1 MSQEE
6 LKQKVLNLL
15 DEQKVG
21 TLATVEQDKPHT
33 RYMTFFHEGLTLY
46 TPTSKETHKAD
57 EIEKNPNVHILIGY
71 SGEGFGDTYAE
82 IAGTA
87 TLTDDPELIDRLW
100 SEEMEKWF
108 KGKDDP
114 NLVILKIDP
123 TSIRYMNEGNR
134 TRLNYH
140 FNTCVRWG
148 GVL

>member
-6 LKQKVLNLL
+6 LKQKVLSLL

-134 TRLNYH
+134 TPAELS
-140 FNTCVRWG
+140 
-148 GVL
+148 L

>member
-6 LKQKVLNLL
+6 LKQKVLSLL

-108 KGKDDP
+108 KGKGDP

-123 TSIRYMNEGNR
+123 TSIRYMNEGSR
-134 TRLNYH
+134 TPAELS
-140 FNTCVRWG
+140 
-148 GVL
+148 L

>member
-82 IAGTA
+82 IAGAA

-100 SEEMEKWF
+100 SDEMEKWF

-123 TSIRYMNEGNR
+123 TSIRYMNEGSR
-134 TRLNYH
+134 TPAELS
-140 FNTCVRWG
+140 
-148 GVL
+148 L

>member
-134 TRLNYH
+134 TPAELS
-140 FNTCVRWG
+140 
-148 GVL
+148 L

>member
-6 LKQKVLNLL
+6 LKQKVLSLL

-46 TPTSKETHKAD
+46 TPTSKETHKAN

-123 TSIRYMNEGNR
+123 TSIRYMNEGSR
-134 TRLNYH
+134 TPAELS
-140 FNTCVRWG
+140 
-148 GVL
+148 L

>member
-6 LKQKVLNLL
+6 LKHKVLNLL

-123 TSIRYMNEGNR
+123 TSIRYMNEGSR
-134 TRLNYH
+134 TPAELS
-140 FNTCVRWG
+140 
-148 GVL
+148 L

>member
-1 MSQEE
+1 MTQEE

-71 SGEGFGDTYAE
+71 SGEGFGDTYTE

-100 SEEMEKWF
+100 SDEMEKWF

-123 TSIRYMNEGNR
+123 TSIRYMNEGSR
-134 TRLNYH
+134 TPAELS
-140 FNTCVRWG
+140 
-148 GVL
+148 L

>member
-46 TPTSKETHKAD
+46 TPTSKETHKAE

-71 SGEGFGDTYAE
+71 SGEGFGDTYVE

-134 TRLNYH
+134 TPAELS
-140 FNTCVRWG
+140 
-148 GVL
+148 L

>member
-21 TLATVEQDKPHT
+21 TLATVEQDKPNT

-123 TSIRYMNEGNR
+123 TSIRYMNEGSR
-134 TRLNYH
+134 TPAELS
-140 FNTCVRWG
+140 
-148 GVL
+148 L

>member
-6 LKQKVLNLL
+6 LKQKVLELL

-21 TLATVEQDKPHT
+21 TLATVEQEKPHT

-71 SGEGFGDTYAE
+71 TGEGFGDTYAE

-87 TLTDDPELIDRLW
+87 TLTDDRELIDRLW
-100 SEEMEKWF
+100 SKEMEKWF

-123 TSIRYMNEGNR
+123 TSIRLMNEGSQ
-134 TRLNYH
+134 TPAELSI
-140 FNTCVRWG
+140 
-148 GVL
+148 

>member
-21 TLATVEQDKPHT
+21 TLATVEQNQPHT

-71 SGEGFGDTYAE
+71 TGEGFGDTYVE

-87 TLTDDPELIDRLW
+87 TLTDDPELVDRLW
-100 SEEMEKWF
+100 SNEMEKWF
-108 KGKDDP
+108 KGKGDP
-114 NLVILKIDP
+114 NLVILKIEP
-123 TSIRYMNEGNR
+123 TSIRYMNEGSG
-134 TRLNYH
+134 TPAELS
-140 FNTCVRWG
+140 
-148 GVL
+148 L

>member
-46 TPTSKETHKAD
+46 TPTSKETHKAE
-57 EIEKNPNVHILIGY
+57 EIEKKPNVHILIGY

-87 TLTDDPELIDRLW
+87 TLTDDRELIDRLW
-100 SEEMEKWF
+100 SDEMKKWF
-108 KGKDDP
+108 KGKEDP
-114 NLVILKIDP
+114 NLVILKIEP
-123 TSIRYMNEGNR
+123 TSIRYMNEGSR
-134 TRLNYH
+134 TPAELS
-140 FNTCVRWG
+140 
-148 GVL
+148 L

>member
-21 TLATVEQDKPHT
+21 TLATVEQNQPHT
-33 RYMTFFHEGLTLY
+33 RYMTFFNEGLTLY

-100 SEEMEKWF
+100 SDEMEKWF

-123 TSIRYMNEGNR
+123 TSIRYMNEGSR
-134 TRLNYH
+134 TPAELS
-140 FNTCVRWG
+140 
-148 GVL
+148 L

>member
-33 RYMTFFHEGLTLY
+33 RYMTFFHVGLTLY
-46 TPTSKETHKAD
+46 TPTSKETHKAE

-87 TLTDDPELIDRLW
+87 TLTDDRELIDRLW
-100 SEEMEKWF
+100 SDEMEKWF

-123 TSIRYMNEGNR
+123 TSIRYMNEGSR
-134 TRLNYH
+134 TPAELS
-140 FNTCVRWG
+140 
-148 GVL
+148 L

>member
-46 TPTSKETHKAD
+46 TPTSKETHKAE

-100 SEEMEKWF
+100 SDEMEKWF
-108 KGKDDP
+108 KGKEDP
-114 NLVILKIDP
+114 NLVILKIEP
-123 TSIRYMNEGNR
+123 TSIRYMNEGSR
-134 TRLNYH
+134 TPAELS
-140 FNTCVRWG
+140 
-148 GVL
+148 L

>member
-21 TLATVEQDKPHT
+21 TLATVEQNQPHT

-100 SEEMEKWF
+100 SDEMEKWF
-108 KGKDDP
+108 KGKDDR

-123 TSIRYMNEGNR
+123 TSIRYMNEGSR
-134 TRLNYH
+134 TPAELS
-140 FNTCVRWG
+140 
-148 GVL
+148 L

>member
-6 LKQKVLNLL
+6 LKQKVLSLL

-71 SGEGFGDTYAE
+71 SGEGLGDTYAE

-123 TSIRYMNEGNR
+123 TSIRYMNEGSR
-134 TRLNYH
+134 TPAELS
-140 FNTCVRWG
+140 
-148 GVL
+148 L

>member
-114 NLVILKIDP
+114 NLVILKIDA

-134 TRLNYH
+134 TPAELS
-140 FNTCVRWG
+140 
-148 GVL
+148 L

>member
-46 TPTSKETHKAD
+46 TPTSKETHKAE

-87 TLTDDPELIDRLW
+87 SLTDDPELIDRLW
-100 SEEMEKWF
+100 SDEMEKWF
-108 KGKDDP
+108 KGKEDP
-114 NLVILKIDP
+114 NLVILKIEP
-123 TSIRYMNEGNR
+123 TSIRYMNEGSR
-134 TRLNYH
+134 TPAELS
-140 FNTCVRWG
+140 
-148 GVL
+148 L

>member
-46 TPTSKETHKAD
+46 TPTSKETHKAE

-87 TLTDDPELIDRLW
+87 SLTDDPELIDRLW
-100 SEEMEKWF
+100 SDEMEKWF

-123 TSIRYMNEGNR
+123 TSIRYMNEGSR
-134 TRLNYH
+134 TPAELS
-140 FNTCVRWG
+140 
-148 GVL
+148 L

>member
-33 RYMTFFHEGLTLY
+33 RYMTFFHEELTLY

-87 TLTDDPELIDRLW
+87 TLTDDRELIDRLW
-100 SEEMEKWF
+100 SDEMEKWF

-123 TSIRYMNEGNR
+123 TSIRYMNEGSR
-134 TRLNYH
+134 TPAELP
-140 FNTCVRWG
+140 
-148 GVL
+148 L

>member
-6 LKQKVLNLL
+6 LKQKVLSLL

-123 TSIRYMNEGNR
+123 TSIRYMNEGSR
-134 TRLNYH
+134 TPAELS
-140 FNTCVRWG
+140 F
-148 GVL
+148 

>member
-15 DEQKVG
+15 DEQKIG
-21 TLATVEQDKPHT
+21 TLATVEQNQPHT
-33 RYMTFFHEGLTLY
+33 RYMTFFHKGLTLY
-46 TPTSKETHKAD
+46 TPMSKETHKAE

-87 TLTDDPELIDRLW
+87 TLTDDSELIDRLW
-100 SEEMEKWF
+100 SDEMEKWF

-123 TSIRYMNEGNR
+123 TSIRYMNEGSR
-134 TRLNYH
+134 TPAELS
-140 FNTCVRWG
+140 
-148 GVL
+148 L

>member
-6 LKQKVLNLL
+6 LKQKVINLL

-87 TLTDDPELIDRLW
+87 TLTDDSELIDRLW
-100 SEEMEKWF
+100 SDEMEKWF

-123 TSIRYMNEGNR
+123 NSIRYMNEGSR
-134 TRLNYH
+134 TPAELS
-140 FNTCVRWG
+140 
-148 GVL
+148 L

>member
-15 DEQKVG
+15 EEQKVG

-46 TPTSKETHKAD
+46 TPTSKETHKAE

-87 TLTDDPELIDRLW
+87 GLTDDRELIDRLW
-100 SEEMEKWF
+100 SDEMEKWF
-108 KGKDDP
+108 KGKEDP
-114 NLVILKIDP
+114 NLVILKIEP
-123 TSIRYMNEGNR
+123 TSIRYMNEGSR
-134 TRLNYH
+134 TPAELS
-140 FNTCVRWG
+140 
-148 GVL
+148 L

>member
-6 LKQKVLNLL
+6 LKQKVLSLL

-21 TLATVEQDKPHT
+21 TLATVEKDKPHT

-100 SEEMEKWF
+100 SDEMEKWF

-123 TSIRYMNEGNR
+123 TSIRYMNEGSR
-134 TRLNYH
+134 TPAELS
-140 FNTCVRWG
+140 
-148 GVL
+148 L

>member
-87 TLTDDPELIDRLW
+87 TLTDDPELIDCLW

-123 TSIRYMNEGNR
+123 TSIRYMNEGSR
-134 TRLNYH
+134 TPAELS
-140 FNTCVRWG
+140 
-148 GVL
+148 L

>member
-6 LKQKVLNLL
+6 LKQKVMNLL

-82 IAGTA
+82 IAGKA
-87 TLTDDPELIDRLW
+87 TLTNDQELIDRLW
-100 SEEMEKWF
+100 SDEMEKWF

-134 TRLNYH
+134 TPAELS
-140 FNTCVRWG
+140 
-148 GVL
+148 L

>member
-87 TLTDDPELIDRLW
+87 TLTDDRELIDRLW
-100 SEEMEKWF
+100 SDEMEKWF
-108 KGKDDP
+108 KGKEDP
-114 NLVILKIDP
+114 NLVILKIEP
-123 TSIRYMNEGNR
+123 TSIRYMNEGSR
-134 TRLNYH
+134 TPAELS
-140 FNTCVRWG
+140 
-148 GVL
+148 L

>member
-46 TPTSKETHKAD
+46 TPTSKETHKAE

-87 TLTDDPELIDRLW
+87 GLTDDRELIDRLW
-100 SEEMEKWF
+100 SDEMEKWF
-108 KGKDDP
+108 KGKEDP
-114 NLVILKIDP
+114 NLVILKIEP
-123 TSIRYMNEGNR
+123 TSIRYMNEGSR
-134 TRLNYH
+134 TPAELS
-140 FNTCVRWG
+140 
-148 GVL
+148 L

>member
-6 LKQKVLNLL
+6 LKQKVLSLL

-82 IAGTA
+82 IEGTA

-123 TSIRYMNEGNR
+123 TSIRYMNEGSR
-134 TRLNYH
+134 TPAELS
-140 FNTCVRWG
+140 
-148 GVL
+148 L

>member
-21 TLATVEQDKPHT
+21 TLATVEQNQPHT

-46 TPTSKETHKAD
+46 TPTSKETHKAE

-100 SEEMEKWF
+100 SDEMEKWF

-134 TRLNYH
+134 TPAELS
-140 FNTCVRWG
+140 
-148 GVL
+148 L

>member
-1 MSQEE
+1 MYQEE

-100 SEEMEKWF
+100 SDEMEKWF

-123 TSIRYMNEGNR
+123 TSIRYMNEGSR
-134 TRLNYH
+134 TPAELS
-140 FNTCVRWG
+140 
-148 GVL
+148 L

>member
-57 EIEKNPNVHILIGY
+57 EIEKNSNVHILIGY

-82 IAGTA
+82 IEGTA

-123 TSIRYMNEGNR
+123 TSIRYMNEGSR
-134 TRLNYH
+134 TPAELS
-140 FNTCVRWG
+140 
-148 GVL
+148 L

>member
-21 TLATVEQDKPHT
+21 TLATVEQDQPHT
-33 RYMTFFHEGLTLY
+33 RYMTFFHDGLTLY

-57 EIEKNPNVHILIGY
+57 EIKKNPNVHILIGY
-71 SGEGFGDTYAE
+71 TGEGFGDTYAE

-87 TLTDDPELIDRLW
+87 TLTDDRELIDRLW

-123 TSIRYMNEGNR
+123 TSIRYMNEGSR
-134 TRLNYH
+134 TPAE
-140 FNTCVRWG
+140 
-148 GVL
+148 

>member
-82 IAGTA
+82 IAGNA

-100 SEEMEKWF
+100 SDEMEKWF
-108 KGKDDP
+108 KGKEDP
-114 NLVILKIDP
+114 NLVILKIEP
-123 TSIRYMNEGNR
+123 TSIRYMNEGSR
-134 TRLNYH
+134 TPAELS
-140 FNTCVRWG
+140 
-148 GVL
+148 L

>member
-33 RYMTFFHEGLTLY
+33 RYMTFFHEDLTLY
-46 TPTSKETHKAD
+46 TPTSKETHKAE

-100 SEEMEKWF
+100 SDEMEKWF
-108 KGKDDP
+108 KGKEDP
-114 NLVILKIDP
+114 NLVILKIEP
-123 TSIRYMNEGNR
+123 TSIRYMNEGSR
-134 TRLNYH
+134 TPAELS
-140 FNTCVRWG
+140 
-148 GVL
+148 L

>member
-46 TPTSKETHKAD
+46 TPTSKETHKAE

-87 TLTDDPELIDRLW
+87 TLTDDSELIDRLW
-100 SEEMEKWF
+100 SDEMEKWF

-123 TSIRYMNEGNR
+123 TSIRYMNEGSR
-134 TRLNYH
+134 TPAELS
-140 FNTCVRWG
+140 
-148 GVL
+148 L